1 MRFAHM
7 HDIESWNISE
17 IMVSSPE
24 RWWEC
29 FALIVNWICSLLD
42 SGVVTFVKTGF
53 VRLFETQANVLNPY
67 GCDYAFSLY
76 TFLVC
81 V

>member
-1 MRFAHM
+1 M
-7 HDIESWNISE
+7 
-17 IMVSSPE
+17 
-24 RWWEC
+24 
-29 FALIVNWICSLLD
+29 
-42 SGVVTFVKTGF
+42 TFVKTGF

-81 V
+81 VTLIYHNMFVFSSLKYWTVLVKGKTLTGFAGCAR